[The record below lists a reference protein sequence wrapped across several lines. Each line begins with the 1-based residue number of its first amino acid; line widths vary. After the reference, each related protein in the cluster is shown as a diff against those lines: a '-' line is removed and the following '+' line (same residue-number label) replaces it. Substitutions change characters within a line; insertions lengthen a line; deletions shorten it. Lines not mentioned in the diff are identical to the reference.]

1 MRARS
6 RIRLGPSS
14 ASRPD
19 VFVVPPEQARTLDW
33 ARVKDLLL
41 VAEILSPSS
50 ARSDRFAKRIEYQR
64 RGVSLY
70 WAVDPDERRVEVW
83 TPDDPAPRLERTLL
97 VWHPVDAGRPF
108 ELDLE
113 LLFRPI

>member
-1 MRARS
+1 MSAGS
-6 RIRLGPSS
+6 R
-14 ASRPD
+14 
-19 VFVVPPEQARTLDW
+19 
-33 ARVKDLLL
+33 
-41 VAEILSPSS
+41 
-50 ARSDRFAKRIEYQR
+50 
-64 RGVSLY
+64 
-70 WAVDPDERRVEVW
+70 VW